1 MDKAL
6 ILTGILLFLV
16 GSAFIIGAYF
26 IFNQYSVSGSHNF
39 QGYLHETWRF
49 PNTPLELS
57 EGDKVTIKMIRLGN
71 FDGRLYIKSSSGE
84 QVLLSDRLRNSTLY
98 YYVQKNDLYY
108 LLIEISGWG
117 SGSVHSATLETTII
131 QKSPNFLFLL
141 VGILILF
148 GSTLTISIA
157 FLHTK
162 LKADKI
168 THAST
173 LPCLSN
179 LLIKIMSAIFLF
191 TFQVF

>member
-1 MDKAL
+1 MNKAL

-16 GSAFIIGAYF
+16 GSTFIIGAYF

-39 QGYLHETWRF
+39 QGYLLETWRF

-57 EGDKVTIKMIRLGN
+57 EGDKVTIKIRLGN

-98 YYVQKNDLYY
+98 YYVQKNDFYY
-108 LLIEISGWG
+108 LLIEIRGW
-117 SGSVHSATLETTII
+117 SSSSVLSATLETTII

-141 VGILILF
+141 VGILLLF

-162 LKADKI
+162 LKADKSPKK
-168 THAST
+168 T
-173 LPCLSN
+173 
-179 LLIKIMSAIFLF
+179 
-191 TFQVF
+191 

>member
-1 MDKAL
+1 MNKAL
-6 ILTGILLFLV
+6 ILTGVLLFLV

-26 IFNQYSVSGSHNF
+26 IFNQYSVSGSHDF
-39 QGYLHETWRF
+39 QGFLSKTWRF

-71 FDGRLYIKSSSGE
+71 FDGRLYIRSSSGE
-84 QVLLSDRLRNSTLY
+84 QVLLSDGLRNSTLY
-98 YYVQKNDLYY
+98 YYVQKNDFYY
-108 LLIEISGWG
+108 LLIEIRGWG
-117 SGSVHSATLETTII
+117 SGSSVYSATLETTII

-141 VGILILF
+141 VGILLLF

-168 THAST
+168 A
-173 LPCLSN
+173 
-179 LLIKIMSAIFLF
+179 
-191 TFQVF
+191 